1 MLIKL
6 NFLAHGIKSLHSYHF
21 FTLYLQWEDNVL
33 NRFKVTSCD
42 ESLFEISEIDTI
54 NV

>member
-1 MLIKL
+1 MASNLYILII
-6 NFLAHGIKSLHSYHF
+6 FLLFYLH
-21 FTLYLQWEDNVL
+21 WEDNVL

>member
-1 MLIKL
+1 MASNLYTLITFML
-6 NFLAHGIKSLHSYHF
+6 F
-21 FTLYLQWEDNVL
+21 YLQWEDNVL